1 MNTYGFPMISG
12 GTEGKYLTKTR
23 LILEVTLGDKTFETA
38 D

>member
-1 MNTYGFPMISG
+1 MNTYGFLMISG

-23 LILEVTLGDKTFETA
+23 LILEVTFDNKTFETA